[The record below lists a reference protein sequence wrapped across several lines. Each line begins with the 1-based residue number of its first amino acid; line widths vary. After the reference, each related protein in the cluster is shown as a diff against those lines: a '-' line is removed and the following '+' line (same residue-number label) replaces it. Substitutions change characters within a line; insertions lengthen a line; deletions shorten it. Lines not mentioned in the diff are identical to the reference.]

1 MAENHEQF
9 DLPTSLKGDL
19 RRAYAAG
26 PVPAEMDALILRPR
40 RRVWPRGVGGL
51 IAAAV
56 AAVALIGGGVYFGT
70 LHRPV
75 AVAYQRTGDIR
86 DAYLLARAL
95 DEKRPV
101 DARWDQNADGR
112 VDRDDV
118 RQLAQLAVKLPAEVR

>member
-9 DLPTSLKGDL
+9 DLPASLKGDL

-40 RRVWPRGVGGL
+40 RRLWPRGL

-70 LHRPV
+70 MHRPV

-86 DAYLLARAL
+86 DAFYLARTLERQQHVEAG
-95 DEKRPV
+95 
-101 DARWDQNADGR
+101 WDQNADGR

-118 RQLAQLAVKLPAEVR
+118 RQLAQLAVKLPAEVVR